1 METLESKIE
10 AFLRPGYG
18 SGSDDGYGYGYGYG
32 SGYGDGD
39 GYGSGYGS
47 DDDDGDGYSDGSGY
61 GYGYGS
67 GSGYGDGDGYGYG
80 SGSGSD
86 VKVFNGQ
93 KVYSIDDT
101 PTIINAVHGSYAQGF
116 ILNKDLTLSPCYIA
130 RVGNSFAHGDT
141 LHEAQSDAAA
151 KELENMPLEDRI
163 KRFYQE
169 HSGADKEYPA
179 RDLFIWHGILTGS
192 CNMGRRQ
199 FCKEHDINLDSDK
212 FTVRQ
217 FIELT
222 INAYGSD
229 AIKQLQDYNVH
240 G

>member
-1 METLESKIE
+1 M
-10 AFLRPGYG
+10 YC
-18 SGSDDGYGYGYGYG
+18 
-32 SGYGDGD
+32 
-39 GYGSGYGS
+39 
-47 DDDDGDGYSDGSGY
+47 
-61 GYGYGS
+61 
-67 GSGYGDGDGYGYG
+67 
-80 SGSGSD
+80 
-86 VKVFNGQ
+86 
-93 KVYSIDDT
+93 IDDT

-169 HSGADKEYPA
+169 HNDADKEYPA